1 MGNDLGKS
9 VVIELATAAKVQST
23 QHSLSA
29 YGCQNMRCLK
39 DFTNGW
45 WDSSQAGAGE
55 TAREVKDKRV
65 GKDIEKWEPL
75 GWYG

>member
-9 VVIELATAAKVQST
+9 IVIELATAVKVQGT

-39 DFTNGW
+39 GFTNGW
-45 WDSSQAGAGE
+45 RDSSQAWAGE
-55 TAREVKDKRV
+55 TTREVKDKGLVRM
-65 GKDIEKWEPL
+65 
-75 GWYG
+75 